1 MPSSHTIVGIDIGT
15 SKVVVTV
22 AEPNPTG
29 VPRVVGAGMARTRGM
44 RAGAI
49 VSFDEVAQAVAAAV
63 SQAETTSGR
72 QITSAWVTFS
82 GNHVACENA
91 SGGTTLTNHPHEIH
105 EILDPDI
112 QKALA
117 AARPS
122 PAEIGR
128 EVVLVVP
135 RTFTVDGVSGI
146 TDPIGITGH
155 RLDAQT
161 HVVTASTSQIHN
173 LVRAVP
179 QTIDVRELVTQ
190 GLASGESVAT
200 PDERGL
206 GCVVIDIGAGTTDIS
221 VFIEGAIWHTAVLPF
236 GGQNCTNDIAYVLR
250 TPVAEAEA
258 LKVNHAHA
266 IPAEADGEPS
276 IEVSLHN
283 RSRDTVSAR
292 YVSEI
297 VSARIVDIFERVREE
312 LGRSGL
318 SGALSAG
325 AILTGGTSSLPG
337 IETLAETVLAMP
349 ARVGIPGAAN
359 NLGESFRSPAFAAAV
374 GVVAYGCR
382 VELATAPVPARSS
395 TVGGLLDAV
404 RRLFLGSGQADTRSV
419 TR

>member
-1 MPSSHTIVGIDIGT
+1 
-15 SKVVVTV
+15 
-22 AEPNPTG
+22 
-29 VPRVVGAGMARTRGM
+29 M

-325 AILTGGTSSLPG
+325 AILTGGTSTLPG

>member
-1 MPSSHTIVGIDIGT
+1 VPSSHTIVGIDIGT

-250 TPVAEAEA
+250 TPVVEAEA

-325 AILTGGTSSLPG
+325 AILTGGTSTLPG

>member
-1 MPSSHTIVGIDIGT
+1 MPSLHTIVGIDIGT

-325 AILTGGTSSLPG
+325 AILTGGTSTLPG